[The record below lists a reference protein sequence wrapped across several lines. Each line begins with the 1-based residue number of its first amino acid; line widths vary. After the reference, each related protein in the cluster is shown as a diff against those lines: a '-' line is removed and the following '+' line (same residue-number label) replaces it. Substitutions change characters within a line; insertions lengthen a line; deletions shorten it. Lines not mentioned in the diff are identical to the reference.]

1 MNPSKILDSIGRI
14 LTPVF
19 AIMIVMVIVAGA
31 LKYGGHSPQVA
42 SQAYQASAF
51 GKGLLGRLQHLGCL
65 GFCGLQCSGSSHPQ
79 PIRL

>member
-31 LKYGGHSPQVA
+31 LKYGAHSPQDA
-42 SQAYQASAF
+42 
-51 GKGLLGRLQHLGCL
+51 KMC
-65 GFCGLQCSGSSHPQ
+65 
-79 PIRL
+79 IRDRI

>member
-31 LKYGGHSPQVA
+31 LKYV
-42 SQAYQASAF
+42 
-51 GKGLLGRLQHLGCL
+51 LTV
-65 GFCGLQCSGSSHPQ
+65 SGS
-79 PIRL
+79 